1 MDTKWSEAYLSG
13 VRNRWVMVDYYEKRI
28 KQLEDQLL
36 AYGSTGLSNER
47 VQSSPQRDALE
58 KRVIRFVE
66 DEEKLIARFY
76 DQLDAA
82 NKKQDE
88 AMERIGCL
96 KEGNRKS
103 FLIEYYVN
111 RLSIRD
117 ITALFVHSDEASTR
131 NLKAKALEYFE
142 RVANENGWKK
152 IEKSAF
158 SS

>member
-1 MDTKWSEAYLSG
+1 METKWSEAYLSG

-28 KQLEDQLL
+28 RQLEEQML
-36 AYGSTGLSNER
+36 AYGGASFNSER
-47 VQSSPQRDALE
+47 VQSSPKGDALE
-58 KRVIRFVE
+58 KRVIRFIE
-66 DEEKLIARFY
+66 NEEKLIARFY
-76 DQLDAA
+76 DQLEAA
-82 NKKQDE
+82 NEKQDE

-152 IEKSAF
+152 D
-158 SS
+158 

>member
-1 MDTKWSEAYLSG
+1 MTEKETKWSEAYLSG

-36 AYGSTGLSNER
+36 AYGGAGFNNER

-66 DEEKLIARFY
+66 NEEKVIVRFY
-76 DQLDAA
+76 DQLEAA
-82 NKKQDE
+82 NEKQDE

-96 KEGNRKS
+96 KEGNRKN

-111 RLSIRD
+111 RLSIRE
-117 ITALFVHSDEASTR
+117 IMEQFGHSDEGSTR
-131 NLKAKALEYFE
+131 NLKMKAREYFE
-142 RVANENGWKK
+142 KAADENGWKK
-152 IEKSAF
+152 
-158 SS
+158 